1 MASSNFAST
10 QNQMTRGLNVTGM
23 RAGSGAHGP
32 QMAVIGVNN
41 GAVNIPPRGQPPRNS
56 QNGRNS

>member
-1 MASSNFAST
+1 
-10 QNQMTRGLNVTGM
+10 MTRGLNVTGM